1 MKKREFL
8 KIIFN
13 VATLVFTSTLPSFA
27 KSHKFKFGKRKGSK
41 KKGQKKRKYFINE
54 IYPTLKINSPEHENL
69 EGFVQPNTISLD
81 IYKMAGIMPGPPIS
95 EDVKIQKKRGMFSTG
110 LKAKFYDNKKLVTC
124 DDCWAIDYSDKRGGR
139 PAYHKGRDLPMPFDE
154 PVLAM
159 ADGTVVGL
167 FENLNQRKGVEVVL
181 RHTPKQSGMPFYV
194 YTQYTHFNKWP
205 LDLKI
210 GQKIKAGEILGPNG
224 NSGKK
229 GIKVRRPALHFAAFY
244 SKSPHWSFFKGG
256 FLVKDGFWMDPI
268 SFYRNEEPYD
278 NKGVKK
284 LKSKEKS
291 PIIGYKTKSGKILPE
306 GSKKV
311 WPFAYKDI

>member
-13 VATLVFTSTLPSFA
+13 VATLVFTSTLSSFA
-27 KSHKFKFGKRKGSK
+27 KSHKFKFEKKKGSK
-41 KKGQKKRKYFINE
+41 KKGRRKHFVEN
-54 IYPTLKINSPEHENL
+54 IYPNLTINSSEHQKI

-81 IYKMAGIMPGPPIS
+81 IYKMAGLMPRPPVLS
-95 EDVKIQKKRGMFSTG
+95 DTKVQKKRGMFKTG
-110 LKAKFYDNKKLVTC
+110 IKAKFYNNKKLVTC
-124 DDCWAIDYSDKRGGR
+124 DDCWAINYSYKRGGK
-139 PAYHKGRDLPMPFDE
+139 PAYHKGRDLPMPFNE
-154 PVLAM
+154 PVLAI

-167 FENLNQRKGVEVVL
+167 FENLKSRKGVEVVL
-181 RHTPKQSGMPFYV
+181 RHTPQQSGIPFYV
-194 YTQYTHFNKWP
+194 YTQYTHCNKWP
-205 LDLKI
+205 LNLKI
-210 GQKIKAGEILGPNG
+210 GQKVKVGQVLGPNG

-229 GIKVRRPALHFAAFY
+229 GKRIRRPALHFAAFY
-244 SKSPHWSFFKGG
+244 SKSPHWSFFKDG

-268 SFYRNEEPYD
+268 NFYRSEEPYD
-278 NKGVKK
+278 NEGVKK
-284 LKSKEKS
+284 LKSEEKS